1 MAKREKDLKKIAK
14 DRFGEKDKQSH
25 IGALEVN
32 SYVKVKLNDE
42 LKICQI
48 IAVRKD
54 PQHENDTNPNEYSYE
69 YYIHYLEY
77 DKRNDHWEN
86 RANIIETKVNK
97 EEIKKIKH
105 NLMKEED
112 EEIVFYHDANE
123 GINKADV
130 KIHEEITKLR
140 TIEEII
146 MGNYRCCAWYFSP
159 FPEEYQYIKTL
170 YFCEFC
176 LNFYVKKIELER
188 HIMTNCPL
196 RHPPGNEIYRDGK
209 ISMFEVDGKTE
220 SIYCENLSYLS
231 KLFLDHK
238 TLQWDV
244 DPFLFYILTEY
255 DKYGYH
261 FVGYFS
267 KEKDSPQGWNLSC
280 ILTMPFHQRKGY
292 GKFLI
297 EFSYLLSKRE
307 QKFGSPERPLSD
319 LGFSTYFAYW
329 TQKICETLKNFD
341 GDSITINEIAER
353 TQIKHKD
360 IHKVMTELQ
369 LLRYHDGNY
378 IIIADK
384 KILEELE
391 KKTGKRGYPLKPEK
405 LIWTPYKP
413 KYDL

>member
-1 MAKREKDLKKIAK
+1 MAKGERSLKKIITK
-14 DRFGEKDKQSH
+14 EKLAEEEKHSF
-25 IGALEVN
+25 IGAIPVN
-32 SYVKVKLNDE
+32 THVKVKLNNE
-42 LKICQI
+42 LKICKI
-48 IAVRKD
+48 ISIRQDLQRKKD
-54 PQHENDTNPNEYSYE
+54 ENPNEYSYE
-69 YYIHYLEY
+69 YYIHYVEY
-77 DKRNDHWEN
+77 DRRNDHWIQ
-86 RANIIETKVNK
+86 RKDIIETKVSD
-97 EEIKKIKH
+97 EEIKKLKNNQISI
-105 NLMKEED
+105 D
-112 EEIVFYHDANE
+112 EIVFHNDENE
-123 GINKADV
+123 GMDEAGV
-130 KIHEEITKLR
+130 LAHEEATKVR
-140 TIEEII
+140 TIDEIV
-146 MGNYRCCAWYFSP
+146 MGNYRCCTWYFSP
-159 FPEEYQYIKTL
+159 FPEEYHNEKTL

-176 LNFYVKKIELER
+176 LNFYVKKEELER
-188 HIMTNCPL
+188 HLKTNCLL
-196 RHPPGNEIYRDGK
+196 RHPPGNEIYRDDK

-238 TLQWDV
+238 TLAWDV

-280 ILTMPFHQRKGY
+280 ILTLPFHQRKGY

-307 QKFGSPERPLSD
+307 QKYGSPERPLSD
-319 LGFSTYFAYW
+319 LGYSTYFAYW
-329 TQKICETLKNFD
+329 TQKICETLKNWE
-341 GDSITINEIAER
+341 GDSITINDIAEQ
-353 TQIKHKD
+353 THIKQKD
-360 IHKVMTELQ
+360 IHNVMSDLH
-369 LLRYHDGNY
+369 LLRYDDGHY

-391 KKTGKRGYPLKPEK
+391 KRTGKRGYPLHPEK

>member
-1 MAKREKDLKKIAK
+1 MAKGERSLKKIITK
-14 DRFGEKDKQSH
+14 EKLAEEEKHSF
-25 IGALEVN
+25 IGAIPVN
-32 SYVKVKLNDE
+32 THVKVKLNNE
-42 LKICQI
+42 LKICKI
-48 IAVRKD
+48 ISIRQDLQRKKD
-54 PQHENDTNPNEYSYE
+54 ENPNEYSYE
-69 YYIHYLEY
+69 YYIHYVEY
-77 DKRNDHWEN
+77 DRRNDHWIQ
-86 RANIIETKVNK
+86 RKDIIETKVSD
-97 EEIKKIKH
+97 EEIKKLKNNQISNDDIVFH
-105 NLMKEED
+105 NDENEGMDEAGVLAHEEATKVRTID
-112 EEIVFYHDANE
+112 EIV
-123 GINKADV
+123 
-130 KIHEEITKLR
+130 
-140 TIEEII
+140 
-146 MGNYRCCAWYFSP
+146 MGNYRCCTWYFSP
-159 FPEEYQYIKTL
+159 FPEEYHNEKTL

-176 LNFYVKKIELER
+176 LNFYVKKEELER
-188 HIMTNCPL
+188 HLKTNCLL
-196 RHPPGNEIYRDGK
+196 RHPPGNEIYRDDK

-238 TLQWDV
+238 TLAWDV

-280 ILTMPFHQRKGY
+280 ILTLPFHQRKGY

-307 QKFGSPERPLSD
+307 QKYGSPERPLSD
-319 LGFSTYFAYW
+319 LGYSTYFAYW
-329 TQKICETLKNFD
+329 TQKICETLKNWE
-341 GDSITINEIAER
+341 GDSITINDIAEQ
-353 TQIKHKD
+353 THIKQKD
-360 IHKVMTELQ
+360 IHNVMSDLH
-369 LLRYHDGNY
+369 LLRYDDGHY

-391 KKTGKRGYPLKPEK
+391 KRTGKRGYPLHPEK

>member
-1 MAKREKDLKKIAK
+1 MAKGERSLKKIITK
-14 DRFGEKDKQSH
+14 EKLAEEEKHSF
-25 IGALEVN
+25 IGAIPVN
-32 SYVKVKLNDE
+32 THVKVKLNDE
-42 LKICQI
+42 LKICKI
-48 IAVRKD
+48 ISIRQDLQRKKD
-54 PQHENDTNPNEYSYE
+54 ETPNEYSYE
-69 YYIHYLEY
+69 YYIHYIEY
-77 DKRNDHWEN
+77 DRRNDHWIQ
-86 RANIIETKVNK
+86 RKDIIETKVSD
-97 EEIKKIKH
+97 EEIKKLKNNQIS
-105 NLMKEED
+105 ND
-112 EEIVFYHDANE
+112 EIVFHNDENE
-123 GINKADV
+123 GMDEAGV
-130 KIHEEITKLR
+130 LAHEEATKVR
-140 TIEEII
+140 TIDEIV
-146 MGNYRCCAWYFSP
+146 MGNYRCCTWYFSP
-159 FPEEYQYIKTL
+159 FPEEYHNEKTL

-176 LNFYVKKIELER
+176 LNFYVKKEELER
-188 HIMTNCPL
+188 HLKTNCLL
-196 RHPPGNEIYRDGK
+196 RHPPGNEIYRDDK

-238 TLQWDV
+238 TLAWDV

-280 ILTMPFHQRKGY
+280 ILTLPFHQRKGY

-307 QKFGSPERPLSD
+307 QKYGSPERPLSD
-319 LGFSTYFAYW
+319 LGYSTYFAYW
-329 TQKICETLKNFD
+329 TQKICETLKNWE
-341 GDSITINEIAER
+341 GESITINDIAEQ
-353 TQIKHKD
+353 THIKQKD
-360 IHKVMTELQ
+360 IHNVMSDLH
-369 LLRYHDGNY
+369 LLRYDDGHY

-391 KKTGKRGYPLKPEK
+391 KRTGKRGYPLHPEK